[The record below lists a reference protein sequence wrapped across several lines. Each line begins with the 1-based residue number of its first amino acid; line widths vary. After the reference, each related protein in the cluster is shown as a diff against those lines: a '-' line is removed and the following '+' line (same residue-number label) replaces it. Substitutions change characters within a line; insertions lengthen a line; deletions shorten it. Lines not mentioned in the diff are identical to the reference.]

1 MPCLGPTDPLVHYN
15 RVFDVVR
22 VVGSQQRALAF
33 LAGIDFDE
41 PHCCVATLLVGTYWS
56 VFYTVF
62 PQKGFFTWLGNGRP
76 NECCSHL
83 VTKSE
88 LQYFSFFGNFDGFV
102 TSLQLQQLLI
112 SVTGHCG

>member
-1 MPCLGPTDPLVHYN
+1 MLKHLLYLQLASPQVQLVPKFNCCLALVQLLACLAPTDPLVHYN

-41 PHCCVATLLVGTYWS
+41 PHCCVATLLVGTCWS

-62 PQKGFFTWLGNGRP
+62 PQKCFFTWLGDGRP
-76 NECCSHL
+76 NERCSH
-83 VTKSE
+83 SDE
-88 LQYFSFFGNFDGFV
+88 
-102 TSLQLQQLLI
+102 I
-112 SVTGHCG
+112 